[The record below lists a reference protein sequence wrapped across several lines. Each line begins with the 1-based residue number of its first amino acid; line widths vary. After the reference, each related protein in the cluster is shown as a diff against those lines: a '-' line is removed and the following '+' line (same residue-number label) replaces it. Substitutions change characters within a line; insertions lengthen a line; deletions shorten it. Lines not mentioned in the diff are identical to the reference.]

1 MSTYYNLHETPT
13 PNSQDKEQPLHARVL
28 PRGTINAK
36 QFIELVSKANGFS
49 PAILDGT
56 LQAITDE
63 LQRWLAEGWIV
74 EVGELGYFSVSL
86 KCDRSVRDKKEL
98 RAPSVHFNNVNL
110 RLNKKYRNRFNNMKL
125 ERMESPYVAH
135 SSVTTEKALEIL
147 TGHLEK
153 YGCITRADYARLT
166 GRTKEQAIAEL
177 NKFLANDIIYK
188 YGSGKTVVYLPRK
201 AGK

>member
-1 MSTYYNLHETPT
+1 MSAYYDLYPSGNPRKVDE
-13 PNSQDKEQPLHARVL
+13 EQPLHARIL

-49 PAILDGT
+49 PAILEGT

-86 KCDRSVRDKKEL
+86 KCDRSVTDKKEL

-125 ERMESPYVAH
+125 ERMASPYVAH
-135 SSVTTEKALEIL
+135 SSVTMEKALEIL

-153 YGCITRADYARLT
+153 YGCITRADYAQLT

-177 NKFLANDIIYK
+177 NKFLADDIIYK
-188 YGSGKTVVYLPRK
+188 YGSGKTVVYLPK
-201 AGK
+201 KSEK

>member
-1 MSTYYNLHETPT
+1 MSAYYDLYPSGNPRKVDE
-13 PNSQDKEQPLHARVL
+13 EQPLHARIL
-28 PRGTINAK
+28 PRGTITAK

-74 EVGELGYFSVSL
+74 EVGELGYFSLSL
-86 KCDRSVRDKKEL
+86 KCDRSATDKKEA
-98 RAPSVHFNNVNL
+98 RTPAVHFNNVNL
-110 RLNKKYRNRFNNMKL
+110 RLNKKYRNRFVNMKL
-125 ERMESPYVAH
+125 ERMESPYISH
-135 SSVTTEKALEIL
+135 STVNTEKAWKLL
-147 TGHLEK
+147 SQHLDT

-177 NKFLANDIIYK
+177 NGFLAKDLIRK
-188 YGSGKTVVYLPRK
+188 YGSGKTVVYLAK
-201 AGK
+201 KSEK